1 MAGHQTL
8 NSIYVV
14 RLLTREPH
22 HRKQLR
28 RRDPQHRARGDQ
40 QLRLRVQDGAQVAFL
55 QRVMGLAV
63 GWPVPESLVVCDLD
77 GKVVGGA
84 ACARLPTCQ
93 RMLSSTAPGATVLAV
108 WCTRTPTPPS
118 PGRRRDIR
126 SRATGPRRSTIA
138 TARCPACGGS
148 PRRKSRRPTSSTL
161 TT

>member
-77 GKVVGGA
+77 GKVVGGRPA
-84 ACARLPTCQ
+84 PVFRHANACCHLPRLGRPCWRCGARALQ
-93 RMLSSTAPGATVLAV
+93 RHRHLGAGGTFDPVLRDHA
-108 WCTRTPTPPS
+108 
-118 PGRRRDIR
+118 GRLL
-126 SRATGPRRSTIA
+126 PRRGA
-138 TARCPACGGS
+138 LHAEAHRGGNLGGL
-148 PRRKSRRPTSSTL
+148 RAQR
-161 TT
+161 